1 MKQISKY
8 REIRNNFVD
17 EEDHKVY
24 IDAWKTK
31 NPNEEGSVI
40 AKIDLTTYEVEYLDE
55 RAKRDPYAQEMI
67 RETISDLKQFKFL
80 VVSATDLQNP
90 WRKIF
95 K

>member
-17 EEDHKVY
+17 EEDYKVY

-67 RETISDLKQFKFL
+67 RETISDLKQF
-80 VVSATDLQNP
+80 N
-90 WRKIF
+90 
-95 K
+95 

>member
-40 AKIDLTTYEVEYLDE
+40 AKIDLATYEVEYLDE
-55 RAKRDPYAQEMI
+55 KAKSDLYAQEVI
-67 RETISDLKQFKFL
+67 KETISNLKQF
-80 VVSATDLQNP
+80 N
-90 WRKIF
+90 
-95 K
+95 

>member
-8 REIRNNFVD
+8 RKIRNNFVD

-40 AKIDLTTYEVEYLDE
+40 AKIDLATYEVEYLDE

-67 RETISDLKQFKFL
+67 RETISDLKQF
-80 VVSATDLQNP
+80 N
-90 WRKIF
+90 
-95 K
+95 

>member
-40 AKIDLTTYEVEYLDE
+40 AKIDLATYEVE
-55 RAKRDPYAQEMI
+55 
-67 RETISDLKQFKFL
+67 IS
-80 VVSATDLQNP
+80 
-90 WRKIF
+90 
-95 K
+95 

>member
-67 RETISDLKQFKFL
+67 RETISDLKLFNLSKNKCEKL
-80 VVSATDLQNP
+80 CSILYGT
-90 WRKIF
+90 
-95 K
+95 

>member
-40 AKIDLTTYEVEYLDE
+40 AKIDLATYEVEYLDE
-55 RAKRDPYAQEMI
+55 RAGILMLRKWSEKP
-67 RETISDLKQFKFL
+67 FL
-80 VVSATDLQNP
+80 
-90 WRKIF
+90 I
-95 K
+95 

>member
-40 AKIDLTTYEVEYLDE
+40 A
-55 RAKRDPYAQEMI
+55 
-67 RETISDLKQFKFL
+67 
-80 VVSATDLQNP
+80 
-90 WRKIF
+90 
-95 K
+95 

>member
-24 IDAWKTK
+24 IDAWKTE

-40 AKIDLTTYEVEYLDE
+40 AKIDLATYEVEYLDE
-55 RAKRDPYAQEMI
+55 KAKRDPYAQEMI
-67 RETISDLKQFKFL
+67 RKTVSDLKQF
-80 VVSATDLQNP
+80 N
-90 WRKIF
+90 
-95 K
+95 

>member
-17 EEDHKVY
+17 EVDHKVY

-40 AKIDLTTYEVEYLDE
+40 AKIDLATYEVEYLDE
-55 RAKRDPYAQEMI
+55 RAKKGSLCSGNDQRNH
-67 RETISDLKQFKFL
+67 F
-80 VVSATDLQNP
+80 
-90 WRKIF
+90 
-95 K
+95 

>member
-40 AKIDLTTYEVEYLDE
+40 AKIDLATYEVEYLDE

-67 RETISDLKQFKFL
+67 RETISDLKQFNQSKNKGEKL
-80 VVSATDLQNP
+80 CLILYGT
-90 WRKIF
+90 
-95 K
+95 

>member
-40 AKIDLTTYEVEYLDE
+40 AKIDLATYEVEYLDE

-67 RETISDLKQFKFL
+67 RETISDLKQFNQSKNKGEKL
-80 VVSATDLQNP
+80 CSILYGT
-90 WRKIF
+90 
-95 K
+95 

>member
-24 IDAWKTK
+24 IDDWKTK

-67 RETISDLKQFKFL
+67 RETISDLKQF
-80 VVSATDLQNP
+80 N
-90 WRKIF
+90 
-95 K
+95 